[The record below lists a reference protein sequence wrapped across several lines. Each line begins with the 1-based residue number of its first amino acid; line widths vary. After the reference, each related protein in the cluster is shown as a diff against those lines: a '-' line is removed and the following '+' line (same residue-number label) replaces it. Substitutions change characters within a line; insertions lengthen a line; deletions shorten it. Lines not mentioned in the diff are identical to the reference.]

1 MLTLET
7 TGTVWGPTDAEPSAA
22 SFAAIGT
29 THRLLATDAGALED
43 AVGIARGYL
52 DALDR
57 ACSRFR
63 PDSEVS
69 RLAVAAATEPATLV
83 GSPMLVDYLE
93 AARFAARISGGLVDF
108 TVGSALISSGYD
120 ADLDQVKARAQFRQ
134 SVPGVVAGWQS
145 VELAGNR
152 ITTPAGVVLD
162 FGATAKAHA
171 ADMIAR
177 LLALQL
183 PGGFLVNLGGDLAT
197 SGRTP
202 DGGWR
207 VGVEAADGSIRQAIS
222 ITNQAVATSS
232 TQLRTWAT
240 TTGQV
245 HHIID
250 PRTGRTAVSAWS
262 QVTCVAVT
270 ALEAN
275 TASTAAIVRGEDA
288 VAWLSDN
295 GVAARLERP
304 DGSVVCTTGW
314 PEPARSKEVS

>member
-1 MLTLET
+1 MET
-7 TGTVWGPTDAEPSAA
+7 FDQVALRPAVEPAAA

-29 THRLLATDAGALED
+29 TNQILATRPDALDA
-43 AVGIARGYL
+43 AVGIARSYL

-69 RLAVAAATEPATLV
+69 RLAASAASGPASFIC
-83 GSPMLVDYLE
+83 SPMLVDYLE

-108 TVGSALISSGYD
+108 TVGSAVINSGYD
-120 ADLDQVKARAQFRQ
+120 ADLEQVQARAQFRQ
-134 SVPGVVAGWQS
+134 SAPGVVAGWQS
-145 VELAGNR
+145 VTLSGSR

-183 PGGFLVNLGGDLAT
+183 PGGFLVNLGGDLAAA
-197 SGRTP
+197 GDVP

-207 VGVEAADGSIRQAIS
+207 VGVEATDRTVRQVIA

-240 TTGQV
+240 DTGKA

-250 PRTGRTAVSAWS
+250 PRTGQTAVPAWS
-262 QVTCVAVT
+262 HVTCVAVT

-275 TASTAAIVRGEDA
+275 TASTAAIVLGEDA

-314 PEPARSKEVS
+314 PEPASSEVK